1 MHARF
6 SLPRTSRSHSADM
19 TAPLPAQQDSR
30 FRRPGKLRIALVAVG
45 AFLLAICLLLLFYI
59 GPQLIAAP
67 VSFNQTYILK
77 ATDASYFNAGTLQT
91 VLGAN
96 LTYTLTVR
104 SDPRSSSHTNA
115 VWNSSAVLTD
125 PVNKATV
132 NVVVQRAAFNR
143 RTEEL
148 LNCCGASLN
157 GDTRVKQTGLGLLW
171 PVDTNKGTH
180 QVFDPNSGHAFPA
193 SYVRT
198 VQVNGLTTYE
208 FVQHV
213 PPTVAQQ
220 MSGIPS
226 SLLGLPG
233 SSSSV
238 VVADRYW
245 SATNT
250 FFVDPRTGIIINEE
264 VKGQSVLRGPGGQG
278 RLVVANMDLKMTQ
291 ATQNQLV
298 ALANKNATSI
308 TVLRVVGPI
317 STGILGVL
325 LIAAAFLP
333 FRRRSRAALTPQEGP
348 KNEGLEMVAGSMH
361 GVDSGPGNGAA
372 AREAKDPGTVNGV
385 KPRESEDGS
394 PAASTAPR
402 GSEDGSP
409 AASTAPPETEDGR
422 PAGTA
427 TSREGEERPD

>member
-1 MHARF
+1 MHTRF
-6 SLPRTSRSHSADM
+6 SLPRTSRGHSADM
-19 TAPLPAQQDSR
+19 TAPLPAQQDSP
-30 FRRPGKLRIALVAVG
+30 FRRPGKLRIALVGVG

-77 ATDASYFNAGTLQT
+77 ATDASDFNAGTLQT
-91 VLGAN
+91 VQGAN

-171 PVDTNKGTH
+171 PVDTSKGTH

-278 RLVVANMDLKMTQ
+278 
-291 ATQNQLV
+291 
-298 ALANKNATSI
+298 LA
-308 TVLRVVGPI
+308 G
-317 STGILGVL
+317 GG
-325 LIAAAFLP
+325 
-333 FRRRSRAALTPQEGP
+333 Q
-348 KNEGLEMVAGSMH
+348 H
-361 GVDSGPGNGAA
+361 
-372 AREAKDPGTVNGV
+372 
-385 KPRESEDGS
+385 
-394 PAASTAPR
+394 
-402 GSEDGSP
+402 GSEDDPSHPEP
-409 AASTAPPETEDGR
+409 ARRAGQQERHLDHGAPGGR
-422 PAGTA
+422 PDQHRNPRRAADRGGVPPPPRGVA
-427 TSREGEERPD
+427 ARPLSRRRGRRTRAWRW

>member
-6 SLPRTSRSHSADM
+6 SLPRTSRRHSADM
-19 TAPLPAQQDSR
+19 TAPLPAQQDSP
-30 FRRPGKLRIALVAVG
+30 FRRPGKLRIALVGVG

-91 VLGAN
+91 VQGAN

-143 RTEEL
+143 RTGEL

-171 PVDTNKGTH
+171 PVDTSKGTH

-308 TVLRVVGPI
+308 TMLRVVGPI

-333 FRRRSRAALTPQEGP
+333 FRRRSRAALAPQEGP
-348 KNEGLEMVAGSMH
+348 KNEGLEMVTGSMH
-361 GVDSGPGNGAA
+361 SADSGPGNGAA

-385 KPRESEDGS
+385 KPRESDGSPAASTAPRESEDGS

-402 GSEDGSP
+402 EAEDGS
-409 AASTAPPETEDGR
+409 